1 MEEDQEEEEEEGA
14 GPSGTAVASNAGFSS
29 APSAAAPAAPP
40 SLSAAPS
47 AAAARELPLKEKYAA
62 ELATLTA
69 EFPDF
74 DRDLLKSLL
83 EDQAGDL
90 LDVRAML
97 RVRGY

>member
-1 MEEDQEEEEEEGA
+1 MEETQEEDGA

-29 APSAAAPAAPP
+29 APSAVAHAVPP
-40 SLSAAPS
+40 SPCAAPS
-47 AAAARELPLKEKYAA
+47 AAPPIPPLKEKYSA

-97 RVRGY
+97 RVRAY